1 MLESFFQKLSNLV
14 PVDKLV
20 HFFYGTLTFIFLV
33 YILSVFV
40 TLKIALLISL
50 TLTSLLTFSKEIY
63 DSFKVNHTSDVYD
76 FIFTVLTGVL
86 ITLAYFIKD

>member
-1 MLESFFQKLSNLV
+1 MLESFFQKLNNLV
-14 PVDKLV
+14 PVDKLL

-33 YILSVFV
+33 FFLSVFV

-50 TLTSLLTFSKEIY
+50 TITTLIAFSKEMY
-63 DSFKVNHTSDVYD
+63 DSFKANHTSDIYD

-86 ITLAYFIKD
+86 ITLIYFIKD